1 MLPYLHLHQLQY
13 KISDVS
19 QRWAILIYFSNLIML
34 WEIATLSFKM
44 VVSKTF
50 EQQEKLFN
58 SSITKILIDMSES
71 LSSNLKKKKKTIRT
85 HISHNYV
92 GRDRWI
98 ILLVWKIFSRFFP
111 ENKEWIDNKTGRNL
125 SFIKRIRHVSEE
137 KTHPNALLLQ
147 RKLTKESKVGV
158 YKNCFKINK

>member
-1 MLPYLHLHQLQY
+1 
-13 KISDVS
+13 
-19 QRWAILIYFSNLIML
+19 
-34 WEIATLSFKM
+34 M

-92 GRDRWI
+92 GRDR
-98 ILLVWKIFSRFFP
+98 
-111 ENKEWIDNKTGRNL
+111 
-125 SFIKRIRHVSEE
+125 
-137 KTHPNALLLQ
+137 
-147 RKLTKESKVGV
+147 
-158 YKNCFKINK
+158 

>member
-1 MLPYLHLHQLQY
+1 
-13 KISDVS
+13 
-19 QRWAILIYFSNLIML
+19 ML

-92 GRDRWI
+92 GRDR
-98 ILLVWKIFSRFFP
+98 
-111 ENKEWIDNKTGRNL
+111 
-125 SFIKRIRHVSEE
+125 
-137 KTHPNALLLQ
+137 
-147 RKLTKESKVGV
+147 
-158 YKNCFKINK
+158 